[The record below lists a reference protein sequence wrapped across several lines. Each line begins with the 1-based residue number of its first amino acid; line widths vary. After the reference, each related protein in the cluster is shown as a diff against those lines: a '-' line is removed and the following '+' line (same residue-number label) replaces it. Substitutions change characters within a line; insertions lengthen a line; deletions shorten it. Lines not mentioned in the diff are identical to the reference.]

1 MGITVADEL
10 DLMGNGVK
18 VTNCYVNI
26 DMITIKKSNIPDFK
40 YEINATEQ
48 IYINKSK
55 RDNDNTC
62 IISTKRVGYTSNVLS
77 NIHEELYTKVKT
89 GYTSYTD
96 EL

>member
-1 MGITVADEL
+1 MGIIVSDDFETKNGIVI
-10 DLMGNGVK
+10 GNY
-18 VTNCYVNI
+18 YVNVDNI
-26 DMITIKKSNIPDFK
+26 QINKSNVPDFK

-48 IYINKSK
+48 IYVNKSK
-55 RDNDNTC
+55 RDDDNTC

>member
-1 MGITVADEL
+1 MGIIVSDEFETKNGIVI
-10 DLMGNGVK
+10 GNY
-18 VTNCYVNI
+18 YVNI
-26 DMITIKKSNIPDFK
+26 DNIQINKSNVPDFK

-55 RDNDNTC
+55 RDNDNTR
-62 IISTKRVGYTSNVLS
+62 IISTKRVSYTSNVLS

-96 EL
+96 EI